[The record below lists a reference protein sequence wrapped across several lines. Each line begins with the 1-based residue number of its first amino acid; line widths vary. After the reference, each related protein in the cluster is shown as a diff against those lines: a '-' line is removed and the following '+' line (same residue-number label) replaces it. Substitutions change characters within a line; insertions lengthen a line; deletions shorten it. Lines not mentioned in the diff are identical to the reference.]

1 MGAALALNI
10 VSRSHRLRDQSG
22 LENTNAHSRNGTAM
36 NDSELFSKLVFD
48 RDQWGQLVMT
58 LPDGT
63 RHVGVEPARCFP
75 LTDPTHAI
83 SLLAADGHEL
93 FNLPS
98 LDALSTVAREAL
110 QRELAER
117 EFVPVIQ
124 RIIVTSTPNP
134 PCRWDVETDRGR
146 TSFQLESDDDCRR
159 IGPHAVLVA
168 DSNGIRYL
176 IPEIGKLDAASQ
188 RIVRRLV

>member
-1 MGAALALNI
+1 MTDG
-10 VSRSHRLRDQSG
+10 
-22 LENTNAHSRNGTAM
+22 
-36 NDSELFSKLVFD
+36 ELFSKLAFD

-63 RHVGVEPARCFP
+63 RHAGVEPVRCFP
-75 LTDPTHAI
+75 LTDPAHAI
-83 SLLAADGHEL
+83 ALLDADGHEL

-98 LDALSTVAREAL
+98 LEVLAPAAREAL

-117 EFVPVIQ
+117 EFVPVIR
-124 RIIVTSTPNP
+124 RIVTTSTPNP

-159 IGPHAVLVA
+159 LGTNGILIA
-168 DSNGIRYL
+168 DSNGIRYT
-176 IPEIGKLDAASQ
+176 IPDVAQLDAASS
-188 RIVRRLV
+188 RIVRSLV